1 MISARFRQSRRWAMS
16 ATRVFTSQ
24 SLESLSNP
32 MPRDISHI
40 ATKDSPFNRSQMD
53 SIWDG
58 PAVPASAPLSRDLED
73 DGHHAL
79 RTSVSEP
86 LFLEDNDIPA
96 PRHRE
101 HSEHDNDDMD
111 DLFAGFDNITP
122 LTEPLNVDALM
133 QKARARLDAEK
144 RASNASGAINEQYE
158 ELEKNRGGS
167 KSKEGKGKDDL
178 DQKSRR
184 VIAKVD
190 DERWDTVSPITFRAF
205 TIAPYSVS

>member
-1 MISARFRQSRRWAMS
+1 MPV
-16 ATRVFTSQ
+16 T
-24 SLESLSNP
+24 LSHIR
-32 MPRDISHI
+32 PRDKGPHLS
-40 ATKDSPFNRSQMD
+40 TLPMD
-53 SIWDG
+53 SLWDG

-73 DGHHAL
+73 NGH
-79 RTSVSEP
+79 RVVRSEP
-86 LFLEDNDIPA
+86 LFLEDDDIPA

-122 LTEPLNVDALM
+122 LTKPLNVDALM

-144 RASNASGAINEQYE
+144 RASNASGAINEQAE

-205 TIAPYSVS
+205 TIDSYPVS